1 MPKPR
6 RSLPPPPPGNKYIQF
21 RPSSIHGLGAFA
33 IRKIRKGTRIIEYVG
48 RKISKQES
56 LQQLQQQNTY
66 IFDLDDQWDLDGNVE
81 WNPARFINHSCQ
93 PNCEAI
99 NEDGRIWIVALRTI
113 QPGEEITFNYGYD
126 LTDYRDHP
134 CHCGAPNC
142 VGYMVAEEFFEE
154 VRRKEARRPRRRSQP
169 PHRQ

>member
-1 MPKPR
+1 MAARR
-6 RSLPPPPPGNKYIQF
+6 RSLPQPPPGNKYIEF
-21 RPSSIHGLGAFA
+21 RPSGIHGLGAFA

-56 LQQLQQQNTY
+56 LEQLQQQNTY
-66 IFDLDDQWDLDGNVE
+66 IFDLDEQWDLDGNVE

-93 PNCEAI
+93 PNCEAL

-134 CHCGAPNC
+134 CRCGAPNC
-142 VGYMVAEEFFEE
+142 VGYIVAEEFFEE
-154 VRRKEARRPRRRSQP
+154 VRRREAQRRELEARRRST
-169 PHRQ
+169 R